1 MNSPSST
8 RFNSLGA
15 ADPTVGTRP
24 AGEVPDGTDV
34 ASAGAAG
41 LAGAARSDGTDGA
54 DPEARQFVRRGQ
66 AARAS
71 IAPEVAAQAV
81 VARAPIAQEVAAVAA
96 EAIAPEGVVAE
107 EVAAVAATAPE
118 AIHQADASEADRDL
132 PSRVVASSR

>member
-34 ASAGAAG
+34 VSAGAAG
-41 LAGAARSDGTDGA
+41 LAGAARSGGTVGA
-54 DPEARQFVRRGQ
+54 DPEARHFVRRGQ

-71 IAPEVAAQAV
+71 IALEVAAPAV
-81 VARAPIAQEVAAVAA
+81 IARAPIAQEVAAVAA
-96 EAIAPEGVVAE
+96 AEAIAPEAVVAE

-118 AIHQADASEADRDL
+118 AIHRADATEADRD
-132 PSRVVASSR
+132 